1 MAYPIF
7 VITEETNQAITATAI
22 TGLRITISEFRLGS
36 DFDTPATPLDNDLK
50 GNLVYSGIPAS
61 YFYYDKDTVGIRLE
75 IPPDVGPFRFGEI
88 GLFTDTGRMFARA
101 SLGALQDKFGPA
113 GGGMPNI
120 WKITALLRF
129 GQAPAYVNVVTSM
142 SSTLFEVSDFSLL
155 SPPGLMP
162 SGQNAVI
169 VHEPSPADESV
180 LVYSHSPT
188 HWTINGY
195 EKIGYITLSAPS
207 SPSDIPSLDWANYLL
222 NDYQVGKYIV
232 QTLQGDIRS
241 IESVDATVAHPTQSM
256 PILPAG
262 AVLELYGALDQSGI
276 HTSLPAQQFNDM
288 VTEFNQYWGAP
299 TGTSVVDA
307 KGINQPPV
315 PQSLNPNQVSSA
327 EWYLFLDAL
336 RDYARLYG
344 VNPSVD
350 IRQLTGDWS
359 TNYFQQFRIYNG
371 VCDILNRISQKKP
384 GEVPMSSTDSL
395 NQVTISRDTPW
406 SDIQWDLQLTWPSV
420 AMMQA
425 FFNAGGWVGFKAD
438 LTSNNYVQ
446 AVQEKILSNLGM
458 IRLCG
463 YKSES
468 TGSMKIEWENG
479 DGELTDFG
487 NCGFLGLSNGDKT
500 IWSYA
505 AVAATSAGKQSQEGV
520 VTFQI
525 QASRSGPNLMVRFR
539 VQDTSLD
546 EFINDSKGGVPRF
559 DMTLVTGR
567 PSSGIISDN
576 PIPHP
581 TFTQLPSTNW

>member
-1 MAYPIF
+1 MTYPIF

-22 TGLRITISEFRLGS
+22 TGLRITISEFRLGTDYS
-36 DFDTPATPLDNDLK
+36 TPATALDTDLK
-50 GNLVYSGIPAS
+50 GSVVYSGIPAS
-61 YFYYDKDTVGIRLE
+61 YFYYDRNTVGIRLE
-75 IPPDVGPFRFGEI
+75 IPANIGPFQFGEI

-129 GQAPAYVNVVTSM
+129 GQAPAFINVVTSTAT
-142 SSTLFEVSDFSLL
+142 TLFEVSDFSLL

-195 EKIGYITLSAPS
+195 EKIGHITLSAASTPT
-207 SPSDIPSLDWANYLL
+207 DIPSLDWANYLL
-222 NDYQVGKYIV
+222 NDYQIGKYVV
-232 QTLQGDIRS
+232 QTLYGDIRS
-241 IESVDATVAHPTQSM
+241 IQSVEAHTAHPTQ
-256 PILPAG
+256 PFPVLPAG
-262 AVLELYGALDQSGI
+262 SVLELYGALDQSGI
-276 HTSLPAQQFNDM
+276 HTSIPAQQFNDM
-288 VTEFNQYWGAP
+288 VTEFNQYWSAP
-299 TGTSVVDA
+299 SGTSVVDA
-307 KGINQPPV
+307 KGINQFPV
-315 PQSLNPNQVSSA
+315 PQSFNPNQVGTA
-327 EWYLFLDAL
+327 EWYVFLDAL

-344 VNPSVD
+344 VNPPVD

-359 TNYFQQFRIYNG
+359 TNYFQQLRLYNG
-371 VCDILNRISQKKP
+371 LCDILTRISQKKP
-384 GEVPMSSTDSL
+384 GEVPMSSTDVMSHT
-395 NQVTISRDTPW
+395 TISRATPW

-420 AMMQA
+420 DMMRA

-438 LTSNNYVQ
+438 ITPNNYVQ
-446 AVQEKILSNLGM
+446 AVQEKILSNLGQ
-458 IRLCG
+458 ICLRG
-463 YKSES
+463 YCSES
-468 TGSMKIEWENG
+468 TGSFKVKWEDG

-487 NCGFLGLSNGDKT
+487 NCGFLGLSSGDKT
-500 IWSYA
+500 VWSYA
-505 AVAATSAGKQSQEGV
+505 AVAATSAGTQTQEGV

-525 QASRSGPNLMVRFR
+525 QAHRSGPTLMLRFR
-539 VQDTSLD
+539 VQDTSLV

-559 DMTLVTGR
+559 DLTFMSGR
-567 PSSGIISDN
+567 PSNGIISDN

-581 TFTQLPSTNW
+581 SYVQLPSTNW